1 MRKEEIKRIMIV
13 YSDNDFVRVWD
24 WIGKVTLTTI
34 IEDTNIC
41 GSKVLEDSDDI
52 EKFIHSLLPTA
63 IEFIQAREDKYTD
76 FLRYEN
82 IDKEE
87 VIRLTDYFKDI
98 KFKYN
103 FSETDDDWIWW
114 VRNFNY

>member
-24 WIGKVTLTTI
+24 WIGKVTLTAI

-52 EKFIHSLLPTA
+52 EKFIHTLLPTA